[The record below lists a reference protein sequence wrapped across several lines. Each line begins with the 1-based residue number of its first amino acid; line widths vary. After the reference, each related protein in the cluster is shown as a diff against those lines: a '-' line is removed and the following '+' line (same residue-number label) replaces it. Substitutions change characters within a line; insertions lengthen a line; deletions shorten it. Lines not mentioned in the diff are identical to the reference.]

1 MNKFKQSV
9 DYLKSGIDA
18 AAVRG
23 VTDHHFCVG
32 RVTNIPTP
40 PTFEK
45 CHSVIILHLKKKKM
59 IGNFRFMDVLRKY
72 RVIRRIMR
80 LESLKLHQRL
90 AGG

>member
-1 MNKFKQSV
+1 MSKFKQSA
-9 DYLKSGIDA
+9 DYLKSGRDA

-23 VTDHHFCVG
+23 VTDHHSCVG
-32 RVTNIPTP
+32 RVTNVPTS

-45 CHSVIILHLKKKKM
+45 CHSVIILHLKEKKM
-59 IGNFRFMDVLRKY
+59 IGHFCFMDILRKY

-80 LESLKLHQRL
+80 IESLKLHQRL